1 MRALE
6 KYRDKKILI
15 WGYGREGKST
25 EEFFKK
31 HPVAASVD
39 IFEGKPDE
47 VDWDGYDC
55 VFKSPGIRLEHPIR
69 EQFQSGDPILS
80 KLTSQTELFVE
91 AFRDRVVGITGTKG
105 KSTTTCLL
113 HHVLKTCFEE
123 STAFLVG
130 NIGVPCL
137 DYFDEMAEGDAVA
150 AFEMSCHQL
159 AYMSISP
166 HTALFLNLYEDHLDF
181 YGDRETYFRAKRHI
195 TDFQTSD
202 DYLYIG
208 VDVPELH
215 VNAHISQ
222 VRERYTG
229 EMKLLGEHNR
239 YNASFVYHVATER
252 FGLDPQSVEQAIAD
266 FTGLPHR
273 LQFIG
278 EVGGVKYYD
287 DSISTIPEATIQAA
301 ESVPDV
307 ATILV
312 GGMDREI
319 DYTPLIR
326 FIPEHRDI
334 TFICMYESGRR
345 VFAETEK
352 YSGTCSNLYLVTD
365 LSAAVDLAKK
375 LTQSGRACVL
385 SPAAAS
391 YGYFKNFEER
401 GDAFQAIVMS

>member
-150 AFEMSCHQL
+150 VFEMSCHQL

-181 YGDRETYFRAKRHI
+181 YGDRDTYFRAKRHI

-239 YNASFVYHVATER
+239 YNASFVFHVATER
-252 FGLDPQSVEQAIAD
+252 FGFDPQSVEQAIAD